1 MTPPIAQMLK
11 QAGQPVPDVKPILE
25 LNPNHPLLEKLQTIF
40 DQNGTD
46 PRLPEYAKLLLG
58 QAVLAEGGELAD
70 PADFS
75 RRLTELMVDALG
87 SQ

>member
-1 MTPPIAQMLK
+1 MLK

-25 LNPNHPLLEKLQTIF
+25 LNPGHPLLQRLQAIF

-46 PRLPEYAKLLLG
+46 PRLPEYAQLLLG
-58 QAVLAEGGELAD
+58 QAVLAEGGELTD

-75 RRLTELMVDALG
+75 RRLTALMVEALP
-87 SQ
+87 SN